1 MLIQTWSHWSRPIS
15 KVQTQYTEMLTRT
28 QMSKALFYHKRSCI
42 SKPNTV
48 YICIIQQWYV
58 STSTSAT
65 REIQHLLYP
74 CMPCVYCPHCKH
86 CWQMSVCWDSC
97 MDYTAQKQWRQ
108 GKKDQQLSLNSGPM
122 YALLPSF
129 SHANHRSRLRSFVS
143 HRPFSSLCQASFFI
157 DDCSHGLHRNGCLV
171 LTTLWHTSR
180 LLCTYVKKEY
190 KLVTIKVI
198 VLKAFTLLIDKAI
211 DLS

>member
-1 MLIQTWSHWSRPIS
+1 
-15 KVQTQYTEMLTRT
+15 
-28 QMSKALFYHKRSCI
+28 MSKALFHHKRSFI
-42 SKPNTV
+42 FKPNTV
-48 YICIIQQWYV
+48 YIRTVVRKYKYKCNTGDTALAVPMY
-58 STSTSAT
+58 AL
-65 REIQHLLYP
+65 R
-74 CMPCVYCPHCKH
+74 HCKH
-86 CWQMSVCWDSC
+86 CWQVSVCWDSC

-129 SHANHRSRLRSFVS
+129 SHTNHRSRLRSFVPHS
-143 HRPFSSLCQASFFI
+143 PFSSLCQASFFI

-171 LTTLWHTSR
+171 PTIWWHTSR
-180 LLCTYVKKEY
+180 FLCTYGKNEY
-190 KLVTIKVI
+190 ELVTIKVI